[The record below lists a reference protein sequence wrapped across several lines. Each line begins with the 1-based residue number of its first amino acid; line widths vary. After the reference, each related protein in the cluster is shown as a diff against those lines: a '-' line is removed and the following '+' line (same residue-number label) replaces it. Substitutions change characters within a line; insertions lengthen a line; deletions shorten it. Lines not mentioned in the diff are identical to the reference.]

1 MRVLG
6 EMLEHSL
13 GGTTGRASLERE
25 LGGRWNI
32 PWGSGEPCVSES
44 VG

>member
-13 GGTTGRASLERE
+13 GGTARRATLERE
-25 LGGRWNI
+25 LGG
-32 PWGSGEPCVSES
+32 GGAFHGDLVSL
-44 VG
+44 V

>member
-13 GGTTGRASLERE
+13 GGREGRAPLERE
-25 LGGRWNI
+25 LGG
-32 PWGSGEPCVSES
+32 SGAFHGDLVSL
-44 VG
+44 V

>member
-13 GGTTGRASLERE
+13 GGGAGRASLERE
-25 LGGRWNI
+25 LGG
-32 PWGSGEPCVSES
+32 GGAFHGDLVSL
-44 VG
+44 V